1 MTYMRKIILSALV
14 FFVALIIA
22 ASAAMIVASQDQ
34 GEMITG
40 KIFNDTDIAPTDF
53 GPVELNIVI
62 DEIYMGRIDPGEK
75 MLVALEQRR
84 VPYEVRAYAFDY
96 DGSVFFAVVP
106 LPLWDE
112 VDIPVYHRGEHA
124 DWWIAFEGI
133 R

>member
-1 MTYMRKIILSALV
+1 MTYMRKTVLSALV
-14 FFVALIIA
+14 FCTALVVA
-22 ASAAMIVASQDQ
+22 ASAPMIVASQDQ

-40 KIFNDTDIAPTDF
+40 KIFNDTDIAPTNY
-53 GPVELNIVI
+53 GPVQLNIVI
-62 DEIYMGRIDPGEK
+62 DEIYMGRIKPGEK

>member
-1 MTYMRKIILSALV
+1 MTYMRRTALIVIILCAALT
-14 FFVALIIA
+14 VAASIPMIA
-22 ASAAMIVASQDQ
+22 ASQDK
-34 GEMITG
+34 GALITG

-62 DEIYMGRIDPGEK
+62 DEIYMGRLQPGEK

-84 VPYEVRAYAFDY
+84 VPYEVRAYAFDF

-112 VDIPVYHRGEHA
+112 VDIPVYHRGEHS

>member
-1 MTYMRKIILSALV
+1 MTYTRKTALGIIILCAALT
-14 FFVALIIA
+14 LA
-22 ASAAMIVASQDQ
+22 ASAPMVAVSQDK
-34 GEMITG
+34 GELITG

-62 DEIYMGRIDPGEK
+62 DEIYMGRLMPGEK

-84 VPYEVRAYAFDY
+84 VPYEVRAYAFDF

-124 DWWIAFEGI
+124 DWWVAFEGI